1 MLPKQPAADPLGHD
15 APYDSG
21 QGSNTVEMTAESS
34 VDPASLT
41 EGAFLTYILDQLHSG
56 QRTPS
61 VRLSDADL
69 AAIEAE
75 PIGDYFSR
83 YPFLY

>member
-1 MLPKQPAADPLGHD
+1 MPKQPTAEQLGHD
-15 APYDSG
+15 APPDSG
-21 QGSNTVEMTAESS
+21 QGNSTVEMTAKSP
-34 VDPASLT
+34 VDAASLT
-41 EGAFLTYILDQLHSG
+41 EGAFLTYILAQLHSG

-61 VRLSDADL
+61 VRFSDADL

-75 PIGDYFSR
+75 PIGDHFSR